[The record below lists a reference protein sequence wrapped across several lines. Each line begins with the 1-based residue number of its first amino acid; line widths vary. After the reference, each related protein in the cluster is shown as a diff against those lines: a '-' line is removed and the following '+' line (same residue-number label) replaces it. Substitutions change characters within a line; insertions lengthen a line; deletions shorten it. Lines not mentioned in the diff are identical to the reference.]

1 MPRFAANLTMM
12 FNEVPF
18 LERFAAAA
26 RAGFEG
32 VEFLF
37 PYDHP
42 PEEVAARLRDSGL
55 ACVLFNLPPGDW
67 AGGERGLA
75 ALPGREAQFKE
86 SVTTALR
93 YARALGT
100 PTLHA
105 MCGLVPDGADRAA
118 ARRTYVENL
127 RHAARALADDG
138 RTLVIE
144 PINGRDMP
152 GYFLQAQAEAHAVRE
167 EIGAPN
173 LLVQMDLYHAQ
184 IVEGDLSVKLRR
196 WIRHVGHVQIASV
209 PERHEPDGG
218 EVSYPH
224 VFRLLDELGYTGW
237 VGCEY
242 RPAHGTVEG
251 LGWFAPWRGRQRPP
265 PATTAP

>member
-1 MPRFAANLTMM
+1 VPRFAANLTLM

-18 LERFAAAA
+18 LERFEAAG
-26 RAGFEG
+26 RAGFQA

-42 PEEVAARLRDSGL
+42 PEAVAGRLTAAGVKS
-55 ACVLFNLPPGDW
+55 ALFNLPPGDW
-67 AGGERGLA
+67 AKGERGIA
-75 ALPGREAQFKE
+75 ALPGREAEFRA
-86 SVTTALR
+86 SVQVALR

-105 MCGLVPDGADRAA
+105 MCGLLPEGADRAA
-118 ARRTYVENL
+118 HRAAYVANL
-127 RHAARALADDG
+127 RHAAAALAAEG

-152 GYFLQAQAEAHAVRE
+152 GYFLQRQDDAHAIRE
-167 EIGAPN
+167 EVGAPN

-196 WIRHVGHVQIASV
+196 WAKHVGHVQIASV
-209 PERHEPDGG
+209 PDRHEPDHG
-218 EVSYPH
+218 EIHWPH
-224 VFRLLDELGYTGW
+224 LFALLDEVGYTGW
-237 VGCEY
+237 IGCEY
-242 RPAHGTVEG
+242 RPAAGTVEG
-251 LGWFAPWRGRQRPP
+251 LRWFDRYRP
-265 PATTAP
+265 